1 MTRIAVF
8 TIPPE
13 PFAWGSDYLGVAIA
27 QTNFFFAGWK
37 PIVRIVVAGTA
48 MYISLLVFLRL
59 SGSRT
64 IASMTVFDFVVT
76 VAIGAAFGGSLTAKA
91 IPLAEAVTAFA
102 LLVGLQYAV
111 AWIGTRWPR
120 FRRGVTNRPALLY
133 FRGEFSQETMRDA
146 RLTETELRATVR
158 KKGIGSMDDVEAIVL
173 ESAGD
178 VSVITSVGDGS
189 ALPENVGDRVS

>member
-1 MTRIAVF
+1 MATIAAF
-8 TIPPE
+8 TIPTELFPL
-13 PFAWGSDYLGVAIA
+13 GNVHLGVGIA
-27 QTNFFFAGWK
+27 QTNYFFAGWE
-37 PIVRIVVAGTA
+37 PIVRIVIAGTA
-48 MYISLLVFLRL
+48 MYISLLIFLRL

-91 IPLAEAVTAFA
+91 IPLAEAVTAFG

-111 AWIGTRWPR
+111 AWIGARWPR
-120 FRRGVTNRPALLY
+120 FRRRVTNRPALLY

-146 RLTETELRATVR
+146 RLTEAELRATVR
-158 KKGIGSMDDVEAIVL
+158 KRGIGSMDDVEAIIL

-189 ALPENVGDRVS
+189 ALPENASDRVS